1 MIDPAVEAE
10 IMKWLQD
17 KEGGQTL
24 DGVLVSV
31 KRPKEVR
38 LHALNELKERGFIFL
53 ANGIWKPVPWQE

>member
-1 MIDPAVEAE
+1 
-10 IMKWLQD
+10 MKRLQE

-24 DGVLVSV
+24 DELLESV
-31 KRPKEVR
+31 KRPKEVM